1 MLTSKQTL
9 ILGSLVL
16 GFVIAILILV
26 FHPKSKSV
34 KSIQSNSIQ
43 TKSIHSCIKDNI
55 CLEKGIIIDSSE
67 WIEKTEWFSD
77 NKLYKLVFD
86 PIYGDLTVYYFNN
99 NSWNTLW
106 FNKELS
112 WKVSTQQI
120 QYYLRMKNGNLEI
133 ININTLI
140 MIWNSGTAN
149 NNDGYAELTN
159 DGEFIIK
166 DKNNNIKKK
175 FIMIIPNNKLQSSFN
190 TQESVLVYSENKEHR
205 LLFNNLEL
213 EIQSLT
219 NNIWIPMWK
228 IDYFDSKAFN
238 NLQIENGNLIFL
250 NNNRI
255 LWETDVSNNNGYI
268 EVSNNG
274 EFLVKNKDNNIIKE
288 YINYNSKIFS
298 NRLYSNITYWYSQNK
313 RSKLIFISLSN
324 TISLLSE
331 TQSNGE
337 RPVFKFFINIRD
349 SQNTKFEPHYLKL
362 TNSNLEVVSKSS
374 ETHLWQSNTSNTSN
388 GSNYIELTNDGD
400 LQFETGEFLQIM
412 SNPFS

>member
-288 YINYNSKIFS
+288 YINYNSKIVS

-337 RPVFKFFINIRD
+337 KPVYKYFINILA
-349 SQNTKFEPHYLKL
+349 SQNTEFEPHYLKL

-374 ETHLWQSNTSNTSN
+374 ETHLWQSNTSN

-400 LQFETGEFLQIM
+400 LQFETREFLQIM